1 MAIQKDVDTLDEEI
15 IRLIKEKYPNNLEEL
30 IKLIQ
35 LEKPS
40 VSEKLIRK
48 TILQLESQGKIKL
61 KKTSTTPSLPL
72 GNYLTSP
79 NARWY
84 WITILLALITTIAVF
99 VIQDNSS
106 QLMYVRNI
114 LGAVFVLF
122 LPGYSF
128 IKALFPE
135 KELDNIERIA
145 LSMGMSLALVPITGL
160 VLNYTPLGIRVTP
173 ITLSLLALTAIFA
186 TIAIIREQ
194 QSKK

>member
-1 MAIQKDVDTLDEEI
+1 MGFQKDTDGLD
-15 IRLIKEKYPNNLEEL
+15 EEL
-30 IKLIQ
+30 IKLVKEKDPATVKELIELIQ
-35 LEKPS
+35 LERPNFS
-40 VSEKLIRK
+40 DQQIRER
-48 TILQLESQGKIKL
+48 ILQLESQGKIKL
-61 KKTSTTPSLPL
+61 KKPSTSASPIFSI
-72 GNYLTSP
+72 YLTSSD
-79 NARWY
+79 ARWY
-84 WITILLALITTIAVF
+84 WITLLLAVITTIAVF
-99 VIQDNSS
+99 VIQEDSS
-106 QLMYVRNI
+106 SLMYVRNI

-145 LSMGMSLALVPITGL
+145 LSIGMSLALVPITGL

>member
-1 MAIQKDVDTLDEEI
+1 MAIQKDANTLDEDVI
-15 IRLIKEKYPNNLEEL
+15 NLIKEKDPNNVEEL

-72 GNYLTSP
+72 GNYLTSQ

-173 ITLSLLALTAIFA
+173 ITLSLLALTTIFA

>member
-1 MAIQKDVDTLDEEI
+1 MAIQKDVDTLDEEVI
-15 IRLIKEKYPNNLEEL
+15 KLIKEKDPNNVEEL

>member
-1 MAIQKDVDTLDEEI
+1 MAIQKDADTLDEEVI
-15 IRLIKEKYPNNLEEL
+15 KLIKEKDPNNVEEL

-122 LPGYSF
+122 V
-128 IKALFPE
+128 
-135 KELDNIERIA
+135 N
-145 LSMGMSLALVPITGL
+145 
-160 VLNYTPLGIRVTP
+160 
-173 ITLSLLALTAIFA
+173 
-186 TIAIIREQ
+186 
-194 QSKK
+194 

>member
-1 MAIQKDVDTLDEEI
+1 MGFQKDTDGLDQ
-15 IRLIKEKYPNNLEEL
+15 EL
-30 IKLIQ
+30 IKLVKEKNPTNVKELIQLIQ
-35 LEKPS
+35 LERPNVSDQQIRERILKLENQEKITLKKPS
-40 VSEKLIRK
+40 
-48 TILQLESQGKIKL
+48 
-61 KKTSTTPSLPL
+61 TSPSPIFST
-72 GNYLTSP
+72 YLTSSD
-79 NARWY
+79 ARWY
-84 WITILLALITTIAVF
+84 WITILLAIITTIAVF
-99 VIQDNSS
+99 IIQQDSS

-145 LSMGMSLALVPITGL
+145 LSIGMSLALVPITGL

-194 QSKK
+194 QSKQ

>member
-1 MAIQKDVDTLDEEI
+1 MPIQKDANTLDRELI
-15 IRLIKEKYPNNLEEL
+15 KLIKEKDPNNVEEL

-40 VSEKLIRK
+40 VSEKLVKK
-48 TILQLESQGKIKL
+48 TVLQLESQGKIQL
-61 KKTSTTPSLPL
+61 KKTSTTPFPHLSD
-72 GNYLTSP
+72 YLTSP

-84 WITILLALITTIAVF
+84 WITIILALITTIAVF
-99 VIQDNSS
+99 VIQENSS
-106 QLMYVRNI
+106 PLMYVRNI

-128 IKALFPE
+128 IKALFPK

-145 LSMGMSLALVPITGL
+145 LSIGMSLALVPITGL

>member
-1 MAIQKDVDTLDEEI
+1 MAIQKDADTLDEEVI
-15 IRLIKEKYPNNLEEL
+15 KLIKEKDPNNVEEL

-106 QLMYVRNI
+106 QLMYIRNI

>member
-1 MAIQKDVDTLDEEI
+1 MGFQKDTDGLDQ
-15 IRLIKEKYPNNLEEL
+15 EL
-30 IKLIQ
+30 IKLVKEKNPTNVKELIQLIQ
-35 LEKPS
+35 LERPNVSDQQIRERILKLENQEKITLKKPS
-40 VSEKLIRK
+40 
-48 TILQLESQGKIKL
+48 
-61 KKTSTTPSLPL
+61 TSPSPIFST
-72 GNYLTSP
+72 YLTSSD
-79 NARWY
+79 ARWY
-84 WITILLALITTIAVF
+84 WITILLAIITTIAVF
-99 VIQDNSS
+99 IIQQDSS

-145 LSMGMSLALVPITGL
+145 LSIGMSLALVPITGL

-173 ITLSLLALTAIFA
+173 ITSSLLALTAIFA

-194 QSKK
+194 QSKQ

>member
-1 MAIQKDVDTLDEEI
+1 MAIQKDADTLD
-15 IRLIKEKYPNNLEEL
+15 EEL
-30 IKLIQ
+30 IKLIKEKDPNNVEELIKLIR

-40 VSEKLIRK
+40 VSEKLIKK
-48 TILQLESQGKIKL
+48 TILKLESQGKIKL
-61 KKTSTTPSLPL
+61 EKTYTTPPL
-72 GNYLTSP
+72 HFSNYLTSP

-84 WITILLALITTIAVF
+84 WITILLALITTITVF
-99 VIQDNSS
+99 VIQENSS
-106 QLMYVRNI
+106 PLMYVRNI
-114 LGAVFVLF
+114 LGAIFVLF

-145 LSMGMSLALVPITGL
+145 LSIGMSLALVPITGL

-194 QSKK
+194 QSKQ

>member
-1 MAIQKDVDTLDEEI
+1 MAIQKDANTLDEDVI
-15 IRLIKEKYPNNLEEL
+15 NLIKEKDPNNVEEL

-173 ITLSLLALTAIFA
+173 ITLSLLALTTIFA